1 MAITLLLHE
10 GASLSSTKQR
20 IHDRLMEIR
29 TMKKV
34 CLHNLV
40 YYGGRSVRARAL
52 SLQTAVVTQLAASV
66 PAARLSEYDKVFDAG
81 WLVSLGTA
89 RASIAR
95 RNAPPLD
102 LV

>member
-10 GASLSSTKQR
+10 GASLSSIKQR
-20 IHDRLMEIR
+20 IHEMKIR

-95 RNAPPLD
+95 RSAPPLN